1 MMYLYKFREL
11 YILLRLALGL
21 PIIQGLADG
30 KRVGQPSGGAG
41 DSADVADKLRVIAAQ
56 LMASLHDIAPVV
68 HHVLPE
74 AAALEGHV
82 TRTRTR
88 TRTRTIQ
95 QQQCQHTGDTGEAR
109 GQAQH
114 TTECGTSTGRG
125 PRGDSR
131 GQHSQRNNEGNH

>member
-11 YILLRLALGL
+11 YILLRLVLALGL

-30 KRVGQPSGGAG
+30 KRVGQPSGRAG

-95 QQQCQHTGDTGEAR
+95 QQQQCQHTGDTGEAR
-109 GQAQH
+109 GQAHDRVRDQ
-114 TTECGTSTGRG
+114 R
-125 PRGDSR
+125 RQRASR
-131 GQHSQRNNEGNH
+131 GLPWSALTAKQ